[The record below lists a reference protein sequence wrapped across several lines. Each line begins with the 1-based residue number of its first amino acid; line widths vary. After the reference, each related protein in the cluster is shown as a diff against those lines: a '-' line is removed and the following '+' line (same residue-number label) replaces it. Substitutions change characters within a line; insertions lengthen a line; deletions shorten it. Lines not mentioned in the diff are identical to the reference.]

1 MQKTFLKL
9 KAFKNTFNKGP
20 KFSWKKFKIEEEITL
35 QPGTY
40 DIDVWENVREVTA
53 DNRCNKKEQEYLTIE
68 LKEPYMKPEQIKT
81 RPKMTWMMK
90 YPFKSHRECYNG

>member
-20 KFSWKKFKIEEEITL
+20 KFSWKKFKIEVEITL

-53 DNRCNKKEQEYLTIE
+53 DNRGNKKEQEYLTIE
-68 LKEPYMKPEQIKT
+68 LKEPYMKPEQNQNEAKDDMDDEI
-81 RPKMTWMMK
+81 
-90 YPFKSHRECYNG
+90 PF